1 MVDVAKKRRN
11 KMPVS
16 ERAIIQ
22 RINRK
27 LKPALEALKV
37 ARSERMRLD
46 VGQYYIIDYRMNAI
60 LHHDVDPEALG
71 RELGVLKPWEEV
83 RYE

>member
-1 MVDVAKKRRN
+1 MAKQRKPT

-27 LKPALEALKV
+27 LKPDLEAVKV

-46 VGQYYIIDYRMNAI
+46 VGQFYVIDYRMNAI
-60 LHHDVDPEALG
+60 IHHDVDLEQWG
-71 RELGVLKPWEEV
+71 RDLGVLKPWEEV